1 MDELKKQLDAAIAEK
16 ATLEV
21 AKAAAAKEVA
31 FLKDSLEKLNARVT
45 AAESERDALAKAEAE
60 RNPKPVTLPKE
71 VQEQI
76 NKALKDADDAR
87 QELAKMQ
94 DATDTVIYVAKASE
108 LKSLTQKPEE
118 FGPLLKRV
126 AGNKTTAEDVAVL
139 ETVLKSANATIATLL
154 KTQGS
159 DNGQQ
164 AGEAT
169 AKLDTLAKALAKSG
183 SMTYE
188 AAYAEV
194 TKANPELYTQY
205 VAESQ

>member
-1 MDELKKQLDAAIAEK
+1 MDELKKQLETALAEK
-16 ATLEV
+16 AALEV
-21 AKAAAAKEVA
+21 AKAATDKEVT
-31 FLKDSLEKLNARVT
+31 FLKESLEKLNARVT
-45 AAESERDALAKAEAE
+45 AAEAERDALAKAEAE

-94 DATDTVIYVAKASE
+94 DATDTVVYIAKASE
-108 LKSLTQKPEE
+108 LKSLAQKPEE
-118 FGPLLKRV
+118 FGPLLKRI
-126 AGNKTTAEDVAVL
+126 ANNKATAEDVSAL
-139 ETVLKSANATIATLL
+139 ETLLKSANGTIATLL
-154 KTQGS
+154 KAQGS

-169 AKLDTLAKALAKSG
+169 AKLDALAKALAKSG

-194 TKANPELYTQY
+194 TKSHPELYTQY